1 TSGHTPPELR
11 HDPISGRWVVVAPS
25 RARRPGAPRP
35 GADEE
40 RDDVAG
46 CPFCEGRER
55 STPPESFAIGPPGRA
70 PDSPGWR
77 VRVVPNKFPAFG
89 PWPRDGDRA
98 EGLFARRAAVGRQEV
113 VVHSPRHVRTIADL
127 GVRELALVA
136 ETWQARAATAL
147 DAGFPYVHA
156 LVNEGAGAGASL
168 PHSHSQL
175 VWLEDEPPLVAQE
188 RRAQEHERGCVV
200 CRVLSEEREQRIRI
214 VEERDGIVLL
224 CPFAGRQPYEML
236 AAPLECEDDAF
247 ASSSLG
253 AALTLAAEG
262 VRRLREAEGDVPL
275 NLWLHAGGHWHLE
288 IMPRFGVLAG
298 VELGSGYFVNTLA
311 PESAAGVLREA

>member
-1 TSGHTPPELR
+1 M
-11 HDPISGRWVVVAPS
+11 VAPS

-35 GADEE
+35 GAAEE
-40 RDDVAG
+40 HDDVTG

-70 PDSPGWR
+70 PDTPGWR

-136 ETWQARAATAL
+136 EAWQARAATAL

-188 RRAQEHERGCVV
+188 RRAQEHEGGCVV
-200 CRVLSEEREQRIRI
+200 CRVLAEERDQRIRV

-236 AAPLECEDDAF
+236 AAPLACEDDAF

>member
-1 TSGHTPPELR
+1 
-11 HDPISGRWVVVAPS
+11 VVVAPS
-25 RARRPGAPRP
+25 RAHRPGAPRP
-35 GADEE
+35 AAAEE
-40 RDDVAG
+40 RDDVVG

-55 STPPESFAIGPPGRA
+55 ATPPESFALGPPGRA
-70 PDSPGWR
+70 PDTPGWR

-113 VVHSPRHVRTIADL
+113 VVHSPRHVRTLADL
-127 GVRELALVA
+127 GVRELELVA
-136 ETWQARAATAL
+136 EAWQARAATAL
-147 DAGFPYVHA
+147 EAGFPYVHA

-168 PHSHSQL
+168 SHSHSQL
-175 VWLEDEPPLVAQE
+175 VWLEAEPPLVAQE
-188 RRAQEHERGCVV
+188 RRAQEEGGGCVV
-200 CRVLSEEREQRIRI
+200 CRVLAQEREQRIRL

-236 AAPLECEDDAF
+236 AAPVDCEEDPFTSAK
-247 ASSSLG
+247 LG

-275 NLWLHAGGHWHLE
+275 NLWLHGGGHWHME
-288 IMPRFGVLAG
+288 ILPRFGVLAG

>member
-1 TSGHTPPELR
+1 
-11 HDPISGRWVVVAPS
+11 
-25 RARRPGAPRP
+25 
-35 GADEE
+35 
-40 RDDVAG
+40 
-46 CPFCEGRER
+46 
-55 STPPESFAIGPPGRA
+55 
-70 PDSPGWR
+70 

-89 PWPRDGDRA
+89 PWPRGGDRVD
-98 EGLFARRAAVGRQEV
+98 GLFARRAAVGRQEV

-127 GVRELALVA
+127 GLRELELVA
-136 ETWQARAATAL
+136 EAWQARAATAR

-175 VWLEDEPPLVAQE
+175 VWLEGEPPLVADE
-188 RRAQEHERGCVV
+188 RQAQAEEDGCVV
-200 CRVLSEEREQRIRI
+200 CRVLAEEREQRIR
-214 VEERDGIVLL
+214 VVGERDGIVLL

-236 AAPLECEDDAF
+236 AAPLECEGDPFRSAR
-247 ASSSLG
+247 LG

-275 NLWLHAGGHWHLE
+275 NLWLHAGAHWHVE

-311 PESAAGVLREA
+311 PESAAGMLREA

>member
-1 TSGHTPPELR
+1 
-11 HDPISGRWVVVAPS
+11 
-25 RARRPGAPRP
+25 
-35 GADEE
+35 
-40 RDDVAG
+40 
-46 CPFCEGRER
+46 
-55 STPPESFAIGPPGRA
+55 
-70 PDSPGWR
+70 

-113 VVHSPRHVRTIADL
+113 VVHSPRHVRTIAEL
-127 GVRELALVA
+127 GVRELELVGEA
-136 ETWQARAATAL
+136 WQARAAAAA

-188 RRAQEHERGCVV
+188 RRTQEEEGGCVV
-200 CRVLSEEREQRIRI
+200 CRVLAVEREQRIRV

-236 AAPLECEDDAF
+236 AAPAACEAEPF
-247 ASSSLG
+247 TSAKLG